1 MMLWTLRQSIPVSL
15 WPPEVCCGGEPGTS
29 LPGSTHMWHLEEWV
43 SLSLSAGMR
52 VIRSSKLEL
61 LSGWGGQ
68 SKASSGREG
77 MRCPLLGET
86 GPSLGGERFATDD
99 S

>member
-1 MMLWTLRQSIPVSL
+1 
-15 WPPEVCCGGEPGTS
+15 
-29 LPGSTHMWHLEEWV
+29 MWHLEEWV
-43 SLSLSAGMR
+43 SLSLGAGMS

-86 GPSLGGERFATDD
+86 GPSLGGERFARRLVAWECEKSVLLDLL
-99 S
+99 SSPGVLMEWMVQS